1 MSSEI
6 YYDRAYIRV
15 GDRFIPVVNHGSSNC
30 FDFDACGREV
40 PEKHWS
46 VLNYTFHGRQLFT
59 EEEIRQIA
67 AIYEAANSDNRDG
80 ILMRQSS
87 PRICLVRR
95 LHHAE
100 VELRPL
106 IKTQLAKEQ
115 IIYLCADIA
124 DENSKN
130 PMEK

>member
-46 VLNYTFHGRQLFT
+46 VLNYTFHGRSAFHRRGNQT
-59 EEEIRQIA
+59 NCSDIR
-67 AIYEAANSDNRDG
+67 SG
-80 ILMRQSS
+80 
-87 PRICLVRR
+87 
-95 LHHAE
+95 
-100 VELRPL
+100 
-106 IKTQLAKEQ
+106 EQ
-115 IIYLCADIA
+115 R
-124 DENSKN
+124 
-130 PMEK
+130 

>member
-80 ILMRQSS
+80 IRKSRNRS
-87 PRICLVRR
+87 FDVGEFGRW
-95 LHHAE
+95 
-100 VELRPL
+100 LR
-106 IKTQLAKEQ
+106 
-115 IIYLCADIA
+115 
-124 DENSKN
+124 
-130 PMEK
+130 